1 MEEARSGVASL
12 PRLRPERPRPLL
24 GPRGHHDSEGWRSCF
39 LGSSRG
45 TAMFHWRSNP
55 ESRGHGSAA
64 APLSRDSL
72 PRFPSWKPPR
82 SLALH
87 GEQGRDGTGRDLGW
101 DLGWDGP
108 ALGPLS
114 PFVPALSKH
123 SLRRWHLPGTRLS
136 PSHPSPP
143 LPAIPAPCPLRGGEP
158 GYPAAP
164 GLISPAGGSAG
175 VRHTNFPRPPARG
188 HLCLFSRRGHPPPPC
203 CHNIPMATA
212 AISSM
217 PELQ

>member
-39 LGSSRG
+39 LGSSRE

-87 GEQGRDGTGRDLGW
+87 GEQGRDWTGFGMGFGMGRS
-101 DLGWDGP
+101 GP
-108 ALGPLS
+108 GSPQPLCAGAEQTQPPPVAPAGNAALT
-114 PFVPALSKH
+114 V
-123 SLRRWHLPGTRLS
+123 
-136 PSHPSPP
+136 PP
-143 LPAIPAPCPLRGGEP
+143 LA
-158 GYPAAP
+158 AAP
-164 GLISPAGGSAG
+164 G
-175 VRHTNFPRPPARG
+175 HPRSVSPARG
-188 HLCLFSRRGHPPPPC
+188 RARVPRGSRADLTGGRQRRCQAHELPTSPGEGTPLPLLTARASPPPVL
-203 CHNIPMATA
+203 
-212 AISSM
+212 S
-217 PELQ
+217 